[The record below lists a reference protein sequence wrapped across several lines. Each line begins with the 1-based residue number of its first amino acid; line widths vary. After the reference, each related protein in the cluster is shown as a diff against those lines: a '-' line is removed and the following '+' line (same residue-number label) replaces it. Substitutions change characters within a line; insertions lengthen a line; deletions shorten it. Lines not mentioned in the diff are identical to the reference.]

1 MKGFLRK
8 FWREIKSNNTKRRGT
23 TRKTKKGEEK
33 ER

>member
-8 FWREIKSNNTKRRGT
+8 FWRKIKSNNAKRRGT

>member
-8 FWREIKSNNTKRRGT
+8 LWREIKSNNAKRRGA
-23 TRKTKKGEEK
+23 TRKTKKGEKK